1 MKRFAMTACSRPR
14 VAWLVPL
21 ILICLLVAGC
31 SSNPK
36 DLIEGKWQLAEGG
49 NATAEFADG
58 VATIR
63 EEAGT
68 TMARY
73 EWVGDQTINIAQV
86 GKVEVAVG
94 RGELTLSFPGG
105 RIKKFKRVK

>member
-1 MKRFAMTACSRPR
+1 MKRFAMTPCFCGR
-14 VAWLVPL
+14 VTWLVPL
-21 ILICLLVAGC
+21 ILICLFVAGC

-36 DLIEGKWQLAEGG
+36 DLIQGKWQLSEGG

-86 GKVEVAVG
+86 GEVKVTVG

-105 RIKKFKRVK
+105 RIKNFKRAR